1 MNKFL
6 QYVKGHEGA
15 QSCKVKNHY
24 ILCDLNWPE
33 VINLVISITASIL
46 QKKPKEKQ
54 SQPAEKL
61 TEEDAT
67 FTSERKRA

>member
-1 MNKFL
+1 MQVL
-6 QYVKGHEGA
+6 DAIEA
-15 QSCKVKNHY
+15 
-24 ILCDLNWPE
+24 L
-33 VINLVISITASIL
+33 ISITASIL

>member
-1 MNKFL
+1 MCWFENAYFL
-6 QYVKGHEGA
+6 
-15 QSCKVKNHY
+15 KNHKNCF
-24 ILCDLNWPE
+24 IPMTKT
-33 VINLVISITASIL
+33 ITASIL

-67 FTSERKRA
+67 FTSERKQA